1 MGHVTV
7 VVRDYDGAIAFYTGS
22 LGFDLVED
30 TPLGHGRRWV
40 LARPPSAQGTCLLL
54 ATAVNAEQ
62 AAHIGNQTGGRRLL
76 FHPQQTLRSGARV
89 LFRAGGGGLWR
100 DPAGR

>member
-30 TPLGHGRRWV
+30 TPLGHGKRWV
-40 LARPPSAQGTCLLL
+40 LALPPGAQETCLLL
-54 ATAVNAEQ
+54 ATVVNAEQ
-62 AAHIGNQTGGRRLL
+62 AAYIGNQTGGRGFL
-76 FHPQQTLRSGARV
+76 FPHTDD
-89 LFRAGGGGLWR
+89 F
-100 DPAGR
+100 